1 MVRLMMSRQSS
12 SDSTMSDTITARS
25 GYLRF
30 TSRTSRRFTSSGRSV
45 ISSMLLKPTMR
56 VPFTCNAPNRLDVS
70 TIGSPSV
77 FHTAPPQPM
86 SNARMICSPV
96 LVGGALASQN
106 GLGLLMPANEMDRS
120 AMGDHLVDRV
130 GGLAGPRWRVGAG

>member
-1 MVRLMMSRQSS
+1 M
-12 SDSTMSDTITARS
+12 
-25 GYLRF
+25 
-30 TSRTSRRFTSSGRSV
+30 
-45 ISSMLLKPTMR
+45 SSMLLKPTMR
-56 VPFTCNAPNRLDVS
+56 EPFTCKAPKRLDVS

-96 LVGGALASQN
+96 FVGGALASQN

-120 AMGDHLVDRV
+120 AMVDHRDTA
-130 GGLAGPRWRVGAG
+130 GQGLAGPRWRDWIRQG